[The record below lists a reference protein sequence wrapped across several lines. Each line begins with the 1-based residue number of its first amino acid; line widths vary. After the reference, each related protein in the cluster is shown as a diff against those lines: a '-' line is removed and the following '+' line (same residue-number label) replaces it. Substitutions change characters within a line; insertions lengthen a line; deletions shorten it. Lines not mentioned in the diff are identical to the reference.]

1 MKLTNG
7 LGKVLV
13 LVAVL
18 SATACVGAYDSSYD
32 PATPAYGGEVY
43 VAPTHVEPQPEPVHA
58 DYCGVVSGYSVPG
71 NDVAIYDDATCG
83 GAPLATTV
91 ADSSGFFEVSVC
103 ASGPAVNAR
112 SFDEWGQG
120 STCSSD
126 MWVADPNA
134 SAW

>member
-32 PATPAYGGEVY
+32 PANPTYGGEVY
-43 VAPTHVEPQPEPVHA
+43 VTPTHVAPQPEPVDA

-71 NDVAIYDDATCG
+71 NEVAIYDDATCG

-103 ASGPAVNAR
+103 ASDATVNSR
-112 SFDEWGQG
+112 SFDSFGQG

-126 MWVADPNA
+126 MSVEEPSA